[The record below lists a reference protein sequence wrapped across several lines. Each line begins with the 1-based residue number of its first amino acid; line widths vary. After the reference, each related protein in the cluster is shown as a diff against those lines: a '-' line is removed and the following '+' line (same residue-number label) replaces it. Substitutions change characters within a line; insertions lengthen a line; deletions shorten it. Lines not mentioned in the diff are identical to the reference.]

1 MTKQSFKPNIQ
12 EDLNRLHNVSLTEG
26 QISTI
31 LYIMEGY
38 LQGSDDNEDTQ
49 FTNDCDDIFAKLEG
63 VVDTYYNTSEEKNVI
78 KPFTISGIYC

>member
-1 MTKQSFKPNIQ
+1 MSKQSFIPSVN
-12 EDLNRLHNVSLTEG
+12 EDLNRPHNVTLTEW

-63 VVDTYYNTSEEKNVI
+63 VVDTYYEEK
-78 KPFTISGIYC
+78 

>member
-1 MTKQSFKPNIQ
+1 MSKQSFIPSVN
-12 EDLNRLHNVSLTEG
+12 EDLNRPHNVTLTEG

-38 LQGSDDNEDTQ
+38 LQGSDDYEDTQ

-63 VVDTYYNTSEEKNVI
+63 VVDTYYGNEDD
-78 KPFTISGIYC
+78 

>member
-1 MTKQSFKPNIQ
+1 MTRQSFNPNIQ

-38 LQGSDDNEDTQ
+38 LQGSDDNDDDE
-49 FTNDCDDIFAKLEG
+49 FTEDCDNIFERLEG
-63 VVDTYYNTSEEKNVI
+63 VVDNYYTQQSEVK
-78 KPFTISGIYC
+78 